1 MTATGFLRRVTL
13 VTTVA
18 VALVALMA
26 VWLAGVS
33 AGLGVVAGGALVVGN
48 LWWLAGVAVS
58 AARSST
64 RRSRWAL
71 AAAARL
77 SVLAAACA
85 VLFVSGLAHPVAVV
99 IGLTVLPCALIVQ
112 GLRAAREA

>member
-1 MTATGFLRRVTL
+1 MMATGFLRRVTL
-13 VTTVA
+13 ETAVA
-18 VALVALMA
+18 VALVALVA
-26 VWLAGVS
+26 VWLAGAR
-33 AGLGVVAGGALVVGN
+33 AGFGVVAGGALVVGN
-48 LWWLAGVAVS
+48 LWWLAGVAGS
-58 AARSST
+58 AARANT

-77 SVLAAACA
+77 AVIAVACA
-85 VLFVSGLAHPVAVV
+85 VVFVSDLAHPVAVV